1 MATTYKNSRS
11 WGVGEPGGLL
21 RIPVGSSRNCSQPVF
36 VPITT
41 LVINDVYKIVVLPK
55 RVQIGCNWSIH
66 TPDMDTN
73 GAPAAV
79 VTLRLNHPTLTA
91 RPIIHQS
98 SILQTGGVAR
108 PSKTTATETG
118 IGFTTDD
125 ALWWLEILVD
135 TAAAT
140 LAAGTLIVGCDFW
153 GGYAT
158 LNSAGSAAVTE

>member
-11 WGVGEPGGLL
+11 WGVGETGGLL
-21 RIPVGSSRNCSQPVF
+21 RMPVGSSRGCSFPVF
-36 VPITT
+36 VPFTT
-41 LVINDVYKIVVLPK
+41 LVINDIYKIVTLPK
-55 RVQIGCNWSIH
+55 RIQIGCNWSIQA
-66 TPDMDTN
+66 PDGDTN

-98 SILQTGGVAR
+98 TILQTGGVIR
-108 PSKTTATETG
+108 PSKSPTVETG
-118 IGFTTDD
+118 VGFTTDD
-125 ALWWLEILVD
+125 DTWWLEILVD

-158 LNSAGSAAVTE
+158 LDSAGARAVTE